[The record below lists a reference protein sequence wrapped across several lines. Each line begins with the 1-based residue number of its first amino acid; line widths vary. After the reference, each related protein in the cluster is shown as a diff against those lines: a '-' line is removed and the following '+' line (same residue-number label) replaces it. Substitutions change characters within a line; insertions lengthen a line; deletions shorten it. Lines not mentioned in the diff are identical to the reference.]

1 MSTTAARKG
10 KMVEPVQAEEALV
23 EETIEQEVDEEVI
36 DEVDDDFGD
45 FEDNLS
51 VEDMADD
58 EELFPNGPVGREV
71 KAWKKQYGEIYVTSF
86 DEDVHIIWRTM
97 NRFEYRR
104 IVKNLEQAVASGA
117 VSQAEANL
125 NNEESICEMCVLWP
139 KMLRTET
146 AAHLAG
152 MATVIAQEVMEA
164 SAFVPLEVRKL

>member
-1 MSTTAARKG
+1 MTTTAARKG
-10 KMVEPVQAEEALV
+10 KMVESVSAEEEQIEELTVEAVSQEEVEV
-23 EETIEQEVDEEVI
+23 EEDFDSFEETLS
-36 DEVDDDFGD
+36 VDDMG
-45 FEDNLS
+45 
-51 VEDMADD
+51 DD

-71 KAWKKQYGEIYVTSF
+71 KAWKKQFGEIYVTSF
-86 DEDVHIIWRTM
+86 DEDLHVIWRTM

-125 NNEESICEMCVLWP
+125 NNEETICEMCVLWP